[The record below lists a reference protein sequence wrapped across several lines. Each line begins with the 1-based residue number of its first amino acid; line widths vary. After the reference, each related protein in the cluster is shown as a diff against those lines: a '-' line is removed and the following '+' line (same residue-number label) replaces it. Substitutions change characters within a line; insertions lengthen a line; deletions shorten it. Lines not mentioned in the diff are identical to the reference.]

1 MSDFRSTRESNTSE
15 HSLANPMQYHYSF
28 TGGYRSTLALFLGT
42 LYMLLAS
49 WRSNNVARR
58 IPCNSSSKSRDQRTK
73 VTSHKA
79 EIGTKWFQL
88 ESGSWICWYHNRF
101 PTEKFPN
108 GNPTKRFEWIREV
121 PWYEPATA
129 LAVSKPRG
137 DDKCRHMRMC
147 DACARARGSPSIS

>member
-42 LYMLLAS
+42 LYMLPAS

-58 IPCNSSSKSRDQRTK
+58 IPCNSSSKSRDRRTK

-79 EIGTKWFQL
+79 EIGK
-88 ESGSWICWYHNRF
+88 SGANWRAV
-101 PTEKFPN
+101 
-108 GNPTKRFEWIREV
+108 REFV
-121 PWYEPATA
+121 DISAVISTPKYA
-129 LAVSKPRG
+129 LNY
-137 DDKCRHMRMC
+137 
-147 DACARARGSPSIS
+147 